1 MKPVAKSVYQN
12 NKVVRLNGSLNGT
25 LGLSGLNMMESSKQL
40 HSNNFQFGLSST
52 YNLNILTNS
61 FNLGNKG
68 LLNKTMDV
76 ERTRGDLDTLN
87 TSKSPRAIRSI
98 YKESNSAFSVI
109 PNTKIPDLSESRRE
123 EREER
128 LQNLLKK
135 PDHKIK
141 AR

>member
-1 MKPVAKSVYQN
+1 MDDA
-12 NKVVRLNGSLNGT
+12 
-25 LGLSGLNMMESSKQL
+25 
-40 HSNNFQFGLSST
+40 
-52 YNLNILTNS
+52 
-61 FNLGNKG
+61 
-68 LLNKTMDV
+68 NKTMQDM
-76 ERTRGDLDTLN
+76 TG
-87 TSKSPRAIRSI
+87 SPRAIRSL
-98 YKESNSAFSVI
+98 YNEASTAFSVI